1 MIDTKNLQSLLKK
14 DMTRKEFLQTAGAAI
29 LGIVGLTAFL
39 KNLDKFA
46 GNQTKTLSNSKK
58 TGYGSSPYGR

>member
-14 DMTRKEFLQTAGAAI
+14 DMTRKEFLQAIGAAI
-29 LGIVGLTAFL
+29 VGVIGLTAFL
-39 KNLDKFA
+39 KNIDKFA
-46 GNQTKTLSNSKK
+46 QHQTNDKVAK